1 MFQSVISVISPIHDT
16 KGNDTVNVVSTPYFP
31 DSPFPAAD
39 ANTKLCLRLFED
51 SSSVSYSSEWADLY
65 GNDSSSNGAFH
76 ESCPDGCRCQVCHYA
91 DLYGHDSSSNDWTAD
106 SSSND
111 WTTDS
116 SSNDWTADSSS
127 NGAFRESS
135 CPDGCRCQVCHYA
148 DLYGCDS

>member
-1 MFQSVISVISPIHDT
+1 MFQSAISPVRDT

-51 SSSVSYSSEWADLY
+51 SSSGSYSSEWADLY
-65 GNDSSSNGAFH
+65 GHDSSSNGAFH

-91 DLYGHDSSSNDWTAD
+91 DLYGHDSSLNDWTIAID
-106 SSSND
+106 SSSNH
-111 WTTDS
+111 
-116 SSNDWTADSSS
+116 
-127 NGAFRESS
+127 AFRESES

-148 DLYGCDS
+148 DLYGHDS